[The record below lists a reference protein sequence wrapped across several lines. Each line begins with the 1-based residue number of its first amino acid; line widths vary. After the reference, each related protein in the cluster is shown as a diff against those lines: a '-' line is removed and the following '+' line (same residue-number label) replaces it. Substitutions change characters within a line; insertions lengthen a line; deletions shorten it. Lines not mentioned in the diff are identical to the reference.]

1 MQLDVSLVRCGCSF
15 VDSDIMKR
23 KVLTSDVEQS
33 SVRPL
38 LAERTKPRA
47 AAPSQN
53 GTGAVGIER
62 ITPGLKSPAD
72 GAACRKLKLGR
83 RQPTNSSGQGVK
95 PLISGDEKSALTAR
109 PENVITNGESVS
121 RAQTGSDTPS
131 SVKCTLGSRSMSGD
145 AGSGVKTLDDVGCQ
159 RTACST
165 PASSSTAVR
174 QQVRDHQSKLATSQA
189 PSITAGRQ
197 LLPNHAAESA
207 KSDRSSALN
216 PKPSIPLN
224 PPKVAGLQKP
234 GVISRPAV
242 YYGVSSRQ
250 KDAESASRK
259 DDKVAV
265 SACGKDSKVAVSS
278 SGKDRKGA
286 SCTAGVH
293 HKAVKTERVKS
304 DATVKDVLQ
313 LLEPDGGV
321 KKTKKKKTLPTSRQV
336 ETTPAELCSL
346 KKPRDVSTGSKPG
359 RFIPVSYTH
368 LTLPTSQQVETTPA
382 ELCSLKKPRD
392 VSTGSKPGRFI
403 QTFTPTAAS
412 LSHHHS
418 VEPDRSDSKN
428 KKKMVMR
435 LQQIENTSL
444 ELCSVKK
451 PHDASNCQSK
461 PATFTPSSAVIHHHA
476 GEDMEIDD
484 AINEVVLTCLSLSVD
499 VL

>member
-1 MQLDVSLVRCGCSF
+1 MQLDVSLVRSLRCGCLF
-15 VDSDIMKR
+15 VGSDIMKH

-47 AAPSQN
+47 AA
-53 GTGAVGIER
+53 VGIER
-62 ITPGLKSPAD
+62 ITPGLKSPAE

-83 RQPTNSSGQGVK
+83 GQSTNSSGQGVK
-95 PLISGDEKSALTAR
+95 PPISGDEKSALTACSA
-109 PENVITNGESVS
+109 NVVTNGKSVG
-121 RAQTGSDTPS
+121 RAQTGSDTAS
-131 SVKCTLGSRSMSGD
+131 SVKCTLGSRSMSGN
-145 AGSGVKTLDDVGCQ
+145 AGNGVKTLDDVGCQ
-159 RTACST
+159 RTASST
-165 PASSSTAVR
+165 PVSSSTAVR
-174 QQVRDHQSKLATSQA
+174 QQVRDRQSKLAASQT

-197 LLPNHAAESA
+197 LLPNHAAGSA

-224 PPKVAGLQKP
+224 PPKITTLQKP

-242 YYGVSSRQ
+242 YYGVSGRQ

-265 SACGKDSKVAVSS
+265 SAC
-278 SGKDRKGA
+278 GKDRKGA

-313 LLEPDGGV
+313 LLQPDGGV
-321 KKTKKKKTLPTSRQV
+321 KKTKKKK
-336 ETTPAELCSL
+336 
-346 KKPRDVSTGSKPG
+346 
-359 RFIPVSYTH
+359 
-368 LTLPTSQQVETTPA
+368 TLPTSQQVETTPA

-418 VEPDRSDSKN
+418 VEHGSSDSKN

-451 PHDASNCQSK
+451 PHDAGNSESK
-461 PATFTPSSAVIHHHA
+461 PATFTPSSAVIHHDA

-484 AINEVVLTCLSLSVD
+484 AINEVVWTCLSLSVHSVD